1 MSTTPTTNLNL
12 IKNNA
17 DEPIANWRSN
27 ANTNMNTLD
36 TAIKAV
42 QDATE
47 TLEKARQ
54 NLNNLIGVLG
64 KNSSNTDLISK
75 AQARANLDVAQ
86 SGGAAKTLYADEQTI
101 AQNASL
107 IASLQDSVSCED
119 CSSHIKFFPGVT
131 ANDKI
136 LYKAGKLMILTLN
149 GQVSTISTGWN
160 YLATIDNGYRPLI
173 TFRGIGCIPFPDA
186 GFRDCAVNP
195 DDGVVR
201 MYSFM
206 SSSTPVEFRMTLSYV
221 IKET

>member
-17 DEPIANWRSN
+17 DEPIANWRTNDN
-27 ANTNMNTLD
+27 ANMNALD

-42 QDATE
+42 QDATD

-64 KNSSNTDLISK
+64 KNSSNADLISK

-107 IASLQDSVSCED
+107 IASLQDSVAWANGATRLKVISGSANPFNLAIMKSNGIEYQL
-119 CSSHIKFFPGVT
+119 T
-131 ANDKI
+131 ANNN
-136 LYKAGKLMILTLN
+136 GLMYGYYDIEGTFH
-149 GQVSTISTGWN
+149 VTWN
-160 YLATIDNGYRPLI
+160 LP
-173 TFRGIGCIPFPDA
+173 
-186 GFRDCAVNP
+186 VN
-195 DDGVVR
+195 
-201 MYSFM
+201 
-206 SSSTPVEFRMTLSYV
+206 
-221 IKET
+221 

>member
-17 DEPIANWRSN
+17 DEPIANWRTNDN
-27 ANTNMNTLD
+27 ANMNALD

-42 QDATE
+42 QDATD

-64 KNSSNTDLISK
+64 KNSSNADLISK

-107 IASLQDSVSCED
+107 IASLRDSVSGIHQAFY
-119 CSSHIKFFPGVT
+119 S
-131 ANDKI
+131 
-136 LYKAGKLMILTLN
+136 
-149 GQVSTISTGWN
+149 QISGN
-160 YLATIDNGYRPLI
+160 ESK
-173 TFRGIGCIPFPDA
+173 TFT
-186 GFRDCAVNP
+186 
-195 DDGVVR
+195 
-201 MYSFM
+201 M
-206 SSSTPVEFRMTLSYV
+206 SSSFAVVFCSRNNGGKAFVALVDYWSEGATIIGTNTSGVTITKTAGTSSFTINNTVDALAVMVLT
-221 IKET
+221 